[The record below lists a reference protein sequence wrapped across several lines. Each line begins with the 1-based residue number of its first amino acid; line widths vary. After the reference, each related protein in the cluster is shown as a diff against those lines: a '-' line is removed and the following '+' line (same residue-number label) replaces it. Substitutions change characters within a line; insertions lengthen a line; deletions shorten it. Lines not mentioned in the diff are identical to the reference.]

1 MIASRNLKVSGADE
15 SKQKVLEALDNVAG
29 PARDIVALN
38 AGAALFANGLASDI
52 RSGMATA
59 LAVIASGAAR
69 AKMEQFVSAT
79 RKIGGA

>member
-1 MIASRNLKVSGADE
+1 LKVSGAEE
-15 SKQKVLEALDNVAG
+15 SRQKVLEALDNVPG

-38 AGAALFANGLASDI
+38 AGTALYANGLAGDI
-52 RSGMATA
+52 GAGMATA
-59 LAVIASGAAR
+59 IEAMASGAAR